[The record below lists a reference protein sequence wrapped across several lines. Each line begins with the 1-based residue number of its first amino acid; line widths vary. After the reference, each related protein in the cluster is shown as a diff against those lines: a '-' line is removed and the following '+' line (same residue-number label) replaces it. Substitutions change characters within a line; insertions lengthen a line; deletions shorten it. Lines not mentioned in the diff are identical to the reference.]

1 MAAFNTIFFPMNQY
15 IYALIISSGL
25 GSIVDHFT
33 GKIRWMGS
41 VCFQLGAYSHH
52 KSTAQLARH
61 HQKTP
66 D

>member
-1 MAAFNTIFFPMNQY
+1 MNWD
-15 IYALIISSGL
+15 IYVLIISSGL

-33 GKIRWMGS
+33 GKIRLMGPI
-41 VCFQLGAYSHH
+41 CFQLGAYSHH
-52 KSTAQLARH
+52 KSTTQLARH

>member
-1 MAAFNTIFFPMNQY
+1 MNWY

-33 GKIRWMGS
+33 GKIRLMGPI
-41 VCFQLGAYSHH
+41 CFQLGAYSHH
-52 KSTAQLARH
+52 KSTTQLARH